1 MLTKIWNF
9 FKRGQPVQPLV
20 ALSIESPI
28 PTKPQTKPVKPRSKA
43 RDHTQAVYGTV
54 SGTIP
59 LPDVAERLYA
69 RDNYIRTVRGYDV
82 SFPVIS
88 NPTDNTATGMIGE
101 DGGIYLAGSF
111 TFTTDST
118 GTIISGVIHT
128 QQCNNQAIT
137 SGKIEHDGTFCGK
150 YGKHDSVF
158 KGAIKTT
165 TGRVTGEIYSD
176 QPLIFGSMTG
186 IFVVSE
192 SIDD

>member
-9 FKRGQPVQPLV
+9 FKRTPQIQPLV
-20 ALSIESPI
+20 ELPVESPAVDE
-28 PTKPQTKPVKPRSKA
+28 PQTKPVKTRSKVRPRA
-43 RDHTQAVYGTV
+43 QAVYGTV

-59 LPDVAERLYA
+59 LPDVAERLCA
-69 RDNYIRTVRGYDV
+69 RDNYIKTVRGYDV

-111 TFTTDST
+111 TFTTDTT
-118 GTIISGVIHT
+118 GTITSGTIHT
-128 QQCNNQAIT
+128 QQCSNQAIT

-158 KGAIKTT
+158 EGVIKTT
-165 TGRVTGEIYSD
+165 TGRVTGKIYSD
-176 QPLIFGSMTG
+176 QPLISGSMTG
-186 IFVVSE
+186 IFAVSE